1 MIDIR
6 GLTVEYEGG
15 IKALDGVDLV
25 ISEGDSLGL
34 IGANGA
40 GKSSLFRSLTG
51 LTAFKGSIMFNGLE
65 VIKKNMPEIRK
76 DIGYVI
82 QESDDQMFMPKVI
95 EDMIFGPVN
104 YGMAKDDAVKKA
116 DEILEQ
122 LEISHLKD
130 RYNHKI
136 SGGEK
141 KMAAI
146 ATILMMKPKVILF
159 DEPTSSLDPHNR
171 RTVINAIME
180 IEATKIVASHDL
192 DLIYDICDKVA
203 LLNRGCIVKV
213 GSKDEI
219 LRDKKLLEENGLEL
233 PLSFSGR

>member
-1 MIDIR
+1 MIEIK
-6 GLTVEYEGG
+6 GLTVEYEDG
-15 IKALDGVDLV
+15 IKALDSVELT
-25 ISEGDSLGL
+25 IAEGDSLGL

-51 LTAFKGSIMFNGLE
+51 LTAFKGSIVFNGLE
-65 VIKKNMPEIRK
+65 VNKKNMPEIRK
-76 DIGYVI
+76 DLGYVI

-104 YGMAKDDAVKKA
+104 YGTSKEDAVGMA
-116 DEILEQ
+116 DEILEK

-171 RTVINAIME
+171 RIVINAING
-180 IEATKIVASHDL
+180 IKATKIIASHDL
-192 DLIYDICDKVA
+192 DLIYDTCEKVV
-203 LLNRGCIVKV
+203 LMNHGRIVKI
-213 GSKDEI
+213 GNRDEI
-219 LRDKKLLEENGLEL
+219 LRDRDLLQENVLEL
-233 PLSFSGR
+233 PLSFTAR

>member
-1 MIDIR
+1 MIDIK

-15 IKALDGVDLV
+15 IKALDGVDLT

-65 VIKKNMPEIRK
+65 VVKKNMPEIRK
-76 DIGYVI
+76 NLGYVI

-104 YGMAKDDAVKKA
+104 FGTTKEDAIRKA
-116 DEILEQ
+116 DEILKE
-122 LEISHLKD
+122 LDISHLRD

-171 RTVINAIME
+171 RTVINAIKG
-180 IEATKIVASHDL
+180 IDATRIIASHDL
-192 DLIYDICDKVA
+192 DLIYDTCEKVV
-203 LLNRGCIVKV
+203 LLNHGRIVKT
-213 GSKDEI
+213 GNRDDI
-219 LRDKKLLEENGLEL
+219 LRDKMLLEENGLEL
-233 PLSFSGR
+233 PLSISGR

>member
-1 MIDIR
+1 MIDIK
-6 GLTVEYEGG
+6 GLTVEYDGG
-15 IKALDGVDLV
+15 IKALDSIDLTV
-25 ISEGDSLGL
+25 SEGDSLGL

-40 GKSSLFRSLTG
+40 GKSSLFRALTG
-51 LTAFKGSIMFNGLE
+51 LTSFTGSISFNGLD
-65 VIKKNMPEIRK
+65 VIKKNLPSIRQ

-104 YGMAKDDAVKKA
+104 YGTSKEEAVKKA
-116 DEILEQ
+116 DEILKK

-171 RTVINAIME
+171 RTVINAING
-180 IEATKIVASHDL
+180 IDSTKIIASHDL
-192 DLIYDICDKVA
+192 DLIYDTCGKVA
-203 LLNRGCIVKV
+203 LINQGRIVKV
-213 GSKDEI
+213 GDRDEI
-219 LRDKKLLEENGLEL
+219 LRDKELLENNGLEL
-233 PLSFSGR
+233 PLSMGGR

>member
-1 MIDIR
+1 MIDIK

-51 LTAFKGSIMFNGLE
+51 LTAFEGSVMFNGLE

-104 YGMAKDDAVKKA
+104 YGMSKDDAVKKA
-116 DEILEQ
+116 EEILEQ

-171 RTVINAIME
+171 RIVLNAIKG
-180 IEATKIVASHDL
+180 IDATKIIASHDL
-192 DLIYDICDKVA
+192 DLIYDTCEKVV
-203 LLNRGCIVKV
+203 LLNHGRIVKV
-213 GSKDEI
+213 GSRDDI
-219 LRDKKLLEENGLEL
+219 LRDADLLEKNGLEL
-233 PLSFSGR
+233 PLSISGR

>member
-1 MIDIR
+1 MIDIK

-15 IKALDGVDLV
+15 IKALDGVDLT

-65 VIKKNMPEIRK
+65 VVKKNMPEIRK
-76 DIGYVI
+76 SLGYVI

-104 YGMAKDDAVKKA
+104 FGTTKEDAIRKA
-116 DEILEQ
+116 DEILKE
-122 LEISHLKD
+122 LDISHLRD

-171 RTVINAIME
+171 RTVINAIKG
-180 IEATKIVASHDL
+180 IDATRIIASHDL
-192 DLIYDICDKVA
+192 DLIYDTCEKVV
-203 LLNRGCIVKV
+203 LLNHGRIVKT
-213 GSKDEI
+213 GNRDDI
-219 LRDKKLLEENGLEL
+219 LRDKMLLEENGLEL
-233 PLSFSGR
+233 PLSISGR